1 MSNLVLC
8 AFADEASSEI
18 TEQVQALKDN
28 GIGYIEVRGINGK
41 NVSQLTEK
49 EAKEFYSVYSDAG
62 IKVWSIGSPIGK
74 ININDD
80 FDKELEKFKR
90 TVQTAEIMQASCIR
104 IFSFYG
110 TEGKKE
116 YSDAV
121 LERLS
126 KYVDAAKGS
135 NVVLCHENEKGIYGE
150 LAPQCLEILKAL
162 PQIKCVF
169 DAANFIQA
177 SQDVKEAWDML
188 KGYVYY
194 HHIKDA
200 LPNGDIVPAGYGVAG
215 IKDYL
220 KEYSAMGG
228 GVLTIEPHLAGFVGI
243 ENLAND
249 DERKHMG
256 RFSFASC
263 EEAFGFAA
271 DSLKKIISE
280 I

>member
-104 IFSFYG
+104 TFSFYG
-110 TEGKKE
+110 T
-116 YSDAV
+116 D
-121 LERLS
+121 
-126 KYVDAAKGS
+126 
-135 NVVLCHENEKGIYGE
+135 
-150 LAPQCLEILKAL
+150 
-162 PQIKCVF
+162 
-169 DAANFIQA
+169 
-177 SQDVKEAWDML
+177 
-188 KGYVYY
+188 
-194 HHIKDA
+194 
-200 LPNGDIVPAGYGVAG
+200 
-215 IKDYL
+215 
-220 KEYSAMGG
+220 
-228 GVLTIEPHLAGFVGI
+228 
-243 ENLAND
+243 
-249 DERKHMG
+249 RKT
-256 RFSFASC
+256 
-263 EEAFGFAA
+263 E
-271 DSLKKIISE
+271 
-280 I
+280 